1 MNAAALWIKV
11 CGLRTVEAIE
21 AAAAAGANAV
31 GFVFHEPSPRNVSP
45 EVARALAVA
54 VPQHVEKVA
63 VFLHP
68 TQALLDAAIAAVR
81 PDWVQADVDDLE
93 RLRLPVG
100 QRVLPVHRTGAGLV
114 PDDLRGRRFLLES
127 ARSGAGERADWL
139 AAAALARV
147 GELVLAGGLDAGN
160 VGEAIATV
168 RPFGVDVS
176 SGVERERGVKDPALI
191 HAFVSTARKMGTGD
205 LNGSMQHHELSATGG
220 VAELPVGWAM
230 PTKWTWHARNEA

>member
-11 CGLRTVEAIE
+11 CGLRSVEAIE
-21 AAAAAGANAV
+21 AAVAAGVDAV

-45 EVARALAVA
+45 ETARVLAAA
-54 VPQHVEKVA
+54 VPAHVEKVA

-81 PDWVQADVDDLE
+81 PQWVQADAADFE
-93 RLRLPVG
+93 RLKLPAG

-114 PDDLRGRRFLLES
+114 ADALRDRRFLLES
-127 ARSGAGERADWL
+127 VCSGAGERADWQ
-139 AAAALARV
+139 AAAAVAGV
-147 GELVLAGGLDAGN
+147 GEMVLAGGLDAGN
-160 VGEAIATV
+160 VGEAITTV

-191 HAFVSTARKMGTGD
+191 HAFVSTARKMGTLRISDASGKA
-205 LNGSMQHHELSATGG
+205 G
-220 VAELPVGWAM
+220 
-230 PTKWTWHARNEA
+230 K